1 MVRLFNFE
9 FPRVNEV
16 LLLIAVFILSITFN
30 VNEHP
35 TVNATGDSTEVA
47 VTQSQEILESF
58 ETPDKTPSS
67 SVPTTAKT
75 ATASA
80 ASSTTVAA
88 PVSAAKP
95 FFQVSIA
102 GSGWLPVYPVGVD
115 GNNRII
121 TPDTTIGWWNS
132 PSNAKPG
139 EIGAIFL
146 NGHTPGVLSFLSG
159 VGVGSQITISIDG
172 TNYNYRVV
180 STETYDVNDPNL
192 MRTSLTPRGGAKGL
206 NIMTCAGI
214 YNPSIGTYSH
224 RLVVFAVQI

>member
-1 MVRLFNFE
+1 MRLFNFE

-35 TVNATGDSTEVA
+35 TVNATGDATEVA
-47 VTQSQEILESF
+47 VTQAQEILESF

-75 ATASA
+75 ASSVSVVTPVATAQ
-80 ASSTTVAA
+80 
-88 PVSAAKP
+88 PY
-95 FFQVSIA
+95 FQVSIA
-102 GSGWLPVYPVGVD
+102 GSSWLPVYPVGVD
-115 GNNRII
+115 SNRRII

-146 NGHTPGVLSFLSG
+146 NGHTPGILGFLGG
-159 VGVGSQITISIDG
+159 VGVGSQITINFDG
-172 TNYNYRVV
+172 VTYNYRVV
-180 STETYDVNDPNL
+180 GAETYAYDDPSL
-192 MRTSLTPRGGAKGL
+192 MANALTPRGGSRGL
-206 NIMTCAGI
+206 NIMTCAGS
-214 YNPSIGTYSH
+214 PVAGTYSH